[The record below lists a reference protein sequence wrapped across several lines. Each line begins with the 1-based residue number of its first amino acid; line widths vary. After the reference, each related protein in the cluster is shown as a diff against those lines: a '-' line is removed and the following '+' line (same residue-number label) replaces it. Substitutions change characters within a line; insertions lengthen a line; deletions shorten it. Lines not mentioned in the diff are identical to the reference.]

1 MLVRRSR
8 TGSRARLFSFFCID
22 WAWARS
28 FKIFSLL
35 LFLLNFHGLYNVLSL
50 KSMRN
55 RICCFLVD
63 LLTFG
68 VYRELLL
75 TWVNLCHYGFV
86 PFFDGSTSFVW
97 LLFGGLGLV
106 HSLLVSYCDL
116 FLVDDRLFFSG
127 FGCSLFG
134 CGLLLVS
141 RGGFTF
147 LASSLTRIVA
157 LPQILLVLGARR
169 LGGSLTWG
177 DSLPLELLYNGL

>member
-8 TGSRARLFSFFCID
+8 AGSRAKLFSFFRID
-22 WAWARS
+22 RAWARS

-35 LFLLNFHGLYNVLSL
+35 LFLLNFYWLYSVLSL
-50 KSMRN
+50 KILRN
-55 RICCFLVD
+55 RISCFLVY
-63 LLTFG
+63 LLTFSI
-68 VYRELLL
+68 YRKLLL
-75 TWVNLCHYGFV
+75 TWVNLCHYRSV
-86 PFFDGSTSFVW
+86 PFFDGSASFVW

-116 FLVDDRLFFSG
+116 FLVDDRLLFSG

-147 LASSLTRIVA
+147 LANGLTRLVA
-157 LPQILLVLGARR
+157 LPQILLVLRAWK

-177 DSLPLELLYNGL
+177 DSLPLELLYNRL